1 MIKKTEEKISKYGAD
16 SIKVL
21 KGLEAVR
28 KRPGMYIGDTD
39 DGTGLHHM
47 VYEVVDNSIDE
58 ALAGYC
64 KNIKIEIN
72 KDGTLS
78 VFDDGRG
85 IPVDIHKG
93 EKKSAAE
100 VIMTQLHAG
109 GKFDHGSYKISGGLH
124 GVGVSVVNA
133 LSQKL
138 KLTIYRDKKEHYI
151 EFKDGKALSPLKVI
165 GRAGA
170 GVDNID
176 VPTAK
181 KNNMIVM
188 NTPGG
193 NSNATAEH
201 AFALIMSVLRKIP
214 FANQTTHKAQWE
226 KKNIKGTELSKKTL
240 GIVGFG
246 NVGVRLSYLVKG
258 FNMEILVSSKSLESR
273 KKDYPHVKNVSFDE
287 LISKSDII
295 SFHCKAAA
303 DGKPMITKEH
313 YKKIKP
319 TAYIINAARGN
330 IVDEKDLNEA
340 LNENLIAGAAVDVF
354 SKEPAKENILFNNP
368 KVILTPHIAAST
380 TEASI
385 VVAEMAAN
393 QISDFLLKG
402 TKINTV

>member
-1 MIKKTEEKISKYGAD
+1 MP
-16 SIKVL
+16 KVL
-21 KGLEAVR
+21 ISDSMSNIAQKIFEKNNIQFDV
-28 KRPGMYIGDTD
+28 K
-39 DGTGLHHM
+39 TGLSEEEIIKIIPEYDGM
-47 VYEVVDNSIDE
+47 VVRSATKVT
-58 ALAGYC
+58 
-64 KNIKIEIN
+64 KNII
-72 KDGTLS
+72 
-78 VFDDGRG
+78 
-85 IPVDIHKG
+85 
-93 EKKSAAE
+93 SAA
-100 VIMTQLHAG
+100 
-109 GKFDHGSYKISGGLH
+109 
-124 GVGVSVVNA
+124 
-133 LSQKL
+133 
-138 KLTIYRDKKEHYI
+138 KK
-151 EFKDGKALSPLKVI
+151 LKVI

-295 SFHCKAAA
+295 SFHCKEAA

-385 VVAEMAAN
+385 VVAEMVAN

-402 TKINTV
+402 IKINTV

>member
-1 MIKKTEEKISKYGAD
+1 MPKVLISDSMSNVAQKIFEKNKISVDVK
-16 SIKVL
+16 
-21 KGLEAVR
+21 
-28 KRPGMYIGDTD
+28 
-39 DGTGLHHM
+39 TGLSEEEIIKIIPEYDGM
-47 VYEVVDNSIDE
+47 VVRSATKVTKNII
-58 ALAGYC
+58 LAG
-64 KNIKIEIN
+64 K
-72 KDGTLS
+72 
-78 VFDDGRG
+78 
-85 IPVDIHKG
+85 
-93 EKKSAAE
+93 
-100 VIMTQLHAG
+100 
-109 GKFDHGSYKISGGLH
+109 
-124 GVGVSVVNA
+124 
-133 LSQKL
+133 KL
-138 KLTIYRDKKEHYI
+138 KAI
-151 EFKDGKALSPLKVI
+151 A
-165 GRAGA
+165 RAGA

-176 VPTAK
+176 VATAK
-181 KNNMIVM
+181 EKNMIVM

-393 QISDFLLKG
+393 QISNFLLKG

>member
-1 MIKKTEEKISKYGAD
+1 MSKVAQKIFEKNKISVDVK
-16 SIKVL
+16 
-21 KGLEAVR
+21 
-28 KRPGMYIGDTD
+28 
-39 DGTGLHHM
+39 TGLSEEEIIKIIPEYDGM
-47 VYEVVDNSIDE
+47 VVRSATKVTKNII
-58 ALAGYC
+58 LAG
-64 KNIKIEIN
+64 
-72 KDGTLS
+72 
-78 VFDDGRG
+78 
-85 IPVDIHKG
+85 
-93 EKKSAAE
+93 KK
-100 VIMTQLHAG
+100 
-109 GKFDHGSYKISGGLH
+109 
-124 GVGVSVVNA
+124 
-133 LSQKL
+133 
-138 KLTIYRDKKEHYI
+138 
-151 EFKDGKALSPLKVI
+151 LKVI
-165 GRAGA
+165 ARAGA

-176 VPTAK
+176 IPTAK
-181 KNNMIVM
+181 EKNMIVM

-246 NVGVRLSYLVKG
+246 NVGVRLSNLVKG
-258 FNMEILVSSKSLESR
+258 FNMEILVNSKSLESR

-340 LNENLIAGAAVDVF
+340 LNKNLIAGAAVDVF

>member
-1 MIKKTEEKISKYGAD
+1 MPKVLISDSMSNAAQKIFEKNNIQFDVKIGLTEEEIIKIIPEYDGMVVRSAT
-16 SIKVL
+16 KV
-21 KGLEAVR
+21 
-28 KRPGMYIGDTD
+28 T
-39 DGTGLHHM
+39 
-47 VYEVVDNSIDE
+47 
-58 ALAGYC
+58 
-64 KNIKIEIN
+64 KNII
-72 KDGTLS
+72 
-78 VFDDGRG
+78 
-85 IPVDIHKG
+85 
-93 EKKSAAE
+93 SAA
-100 VIMTQLHAG
+100 
-109 GKFDHGSYKISGGLH
+109 
-124 GVGVSVVNA
+124 
-133 LSQKL
+133 
-138 KLTIYRDKKEHYI
+138 KK
-151 EFKDGKALSPLKVI
+151 LKVI

-176 VPTAK
+176 VPAAK

-368 KVILTPHIAAST
+368 KAILTPHVAAST
-380 TEASI
+380 SEASI
-385 VVAEMAAN
+385 VVAEMIAN
-393 QISDFLLKG
+393 QISGFLLKG
-402 TKINTV
+402 DKVNTV

>member
-1 MIKKTEEKISKYGAD
+1 MSNVAQKIFEKNNITVDVK
-16 SIKVL
+16 
-21 KGLEAVR
+21 
-28 KRPGMYIGDTD
+28 
-39 DGTGLHHM
+39 TGLSEDEIVKIISEYDGM
-47 VYEVVDNSIDE
+47 VVRSATKVTKKIIG
-58 ALAGYC
+58 AA
-64 KNIKIEIN
+64 KN
-72 KDGTLS
+72 
-78 VFDDGRG
+78 
-85 IPVDIHKG
+85 
-93 EKKSAAE
+93 
-100 VIMTQLHAG
+100 
-109 GKFDHGSYKISGGLH
+109 
-124 GVGVSVVNA
+124 
-133 LSQKL
+133 
-138 KLTIYRDKKEHYI
+138 
-151 EFKDGKALSPLKVI
+151 LKVI

-181 KNNMIVM
+181 EKNIIVM

-214 FANQTTHKAQWE
+214 FANETTHKGQWE

-246 NVGVRLSYLVKG
+246 NVGVRLSKLVQG
-258 FNMEILVSSKSLESR
+258 FDMKILVNSKSLESR
-273 KKDYPHVKNVSFDE
+273 KKDYPHVENVSFED

-295 SFHCKAAA
+295 SFHCKAPK
-303 DGKPMITKEH
+303 DGKPLITKEH
-313 YKKIKP
+313 YKKMKP

-330 IVDEKDLNEA
+330 IVDEKDLNDA
-340 LNENLIAGAAVDVF
+340 IKENLIAGAALDVF

-402 TKINTV
+402 VKINTV

>member
-1 MIKKTEEKISKYGAD
+1 MP
-16 SIKVL
+16 KVL
-21 KGLEAVR
+21 ISDSMSSIAQKIFEKNNIQFDV
-28 KRPGMYIGDTD
+28 K
-39 DGTGLHHM
+39 TGLSEEEIIKIIPEYDGM
-47 VYEVVDNSIDE
+47 VVRSATKVT
-58 ALAGYC
+58 
-64 KNIKIEIN
+64 KNII
-72 KDGTLS
+72 
-78 VFDDGRG
+78 
-85 IPVDIHKG
+85 
-93 EKKSAAE
+93 SAA
-100 VIMTQLHAG
+100 
-109 GKFDHGSYKISGGLH
+109 
-124 GVGVSVVNA
+124 
-133 LSQKL
+133 
-138 KLTIYRDKKEHYI
+138 KK
-151 EFKDGKALSPLKVI
+151 LKVI

-214 FANQTTHKAQWE
+214 FANQTTHTAQWE

-340 LNENLIAGAAVDVF
+340 LNENLVAGAAVDVF

-393 QISDFLLKG
+393 QISDFLLNG